1 MADRSRRVRRQISDV
16 TEDSPEVSDADSEE
30 FDPRKVEAARRA
42 GKQE

>member
-1 MADRSRRVRRQISDV
+1 MADRSRRARRQISDV
-16 TEDSPEVSDADSEE
+16 TEDSTETSDAESED